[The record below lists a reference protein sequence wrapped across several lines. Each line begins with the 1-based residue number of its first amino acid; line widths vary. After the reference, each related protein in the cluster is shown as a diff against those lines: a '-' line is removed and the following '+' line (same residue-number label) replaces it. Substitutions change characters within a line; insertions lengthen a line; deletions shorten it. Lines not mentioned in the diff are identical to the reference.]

1 MEEKNQ
7 KLKEDLLSLL
17 CRFFCFERVDEFTG
31 KNKGKVNRSSSEVL
45 RACQSDSRTVRQL
58 NSRTETEIDREIKTR
73 AGRQRETEDTP
84 DLQTYRH
91 TDERADGR
99 TYRQIDR
106 QASKQAGRR
115 TDNR

>member
-31 KNKGKVNRSSSEVL
+31 KNKGKVKRSSSEVL

-73 AGRQRETEDTP
+73 AGRQRDRGHDRLTDI
-84 DLQTYRH
+84 QTY
-91 TDERADGR
+91 GR
-99 TYRQIDR
+99 TGGWTDIPTNRQTG
-106 QASKQAGRR
+106 KQAGR
-115 TDNR
+115 